1 MSKRALFLSSALDP
15 FCIRLARSFFR
26 ERLSSFVKR
35 ADSREQLAKNGP
47 TLSRSALVLSFLL
60 VLPSPLLAQEGGYSA
75 ASTNM
80 EMRLSAVEDQI
91 RALTGKVEQIDFL
104 TRRLDQA
111 LQRMQSDYDARLLKL
126 ESAPVPSVTAPQPQ
140 ASAAAPDTSGSAM
153 PPHED
158 AEVAAA
164 DPQQAVTGTLGGMK
178 VRGDKVTGGIVN
190 PKAPALPAKPDDYG
204 LTPQEAYDRAFGLL
218 RQANYD
224 EAEKAFK
231 GFIDKNP
238 KDKLVDNAK
247 YWYAETF
254 YVRAKFGDA
263 AIGFADALQTNPKG
277 TKAPD
282 SLLKL
287 GMSLGAMDKTQDAC
301 DALAA
306 LKAKYPTA
314 PATIRSRADQ
324 ERARLKCK

>member
-1 MSKRALFLSSALDP
+1 MTKRTFL
-15 FCIRLARSFFR
+15 LA
-26 ERLSSFVKR
+26 
-35 ADSREQLAKNGP
+35 
-47 TLSRSALVLSFLL
+47 TSALVLSFL
-60 VLPSPLLAQEGGYSA
+60 VSSPHHASAQEGAYNA

-80 EMRLSAVEDQI
+80 EMRLSAVEDQL
-91 RALTGKVEQIDFL
+91 RALTGKVEQMDFV

-111 LQRMQSDYDARLLKL
+111 LQRMQSDYDNRLLKL
-126 ESAPVPSVTAPQPQ
+126 ETAPVPTAPLPQPSTSAESPSHEESEAPTQPQ
-140 ASAAAPDTSGSAM
+140 QP
-153 PPHED
+153 
-158 AEVAAA
+158 
-164 DPQQAVTGTLGGMK
+164 VTGTLGGVK
-178 VRGDKVTGGIVN
+178 VRGDKITGGIIN
-190 PKAPALPAKPDDYG
+190 PKAPPLPNKPDDYG
-204 LTPQEAYDRAFGLL
+204 LTPQEAYERAFSLL

-238 KDKLVDNAK
+238 KDKLIDNAK

-263 AIGFADALQTNPKG
+263 AIGFADALQQNPKG
-277 TKAPD
+277 NKAPD

-306 LKAKYPTA
+306 LKSKYPSA
-314 PATIRSRADQ
+314 PTTIRSRADQ
-324 ERARLKCK
+324 ERARMKCK